1 MKAVLSGKEMKAFDT
16 RSIRGYGI
24 PSLVLMERAALAVAE
39 KAEEILKREQA
50 ETVWSVCGFG
60 NNGAD
65 GVAAARMLFLKGY
78 DVKVLFPGRDGK
90 GSEELEAQ
98 LNIVKRL
105 GIPVMT
111 AEELPDAEEKRSPA
125 HPFAK
130 TVTKANACRGVIL
143 DAVFGIGL
151 SRNVEGA
158 YKKLIDWI
166 NRNEDMKTIAVD
178 IPSGISS
185 DTGEVMGDAVRADVT
200 VTFGMKKLGQVLFPG
215 REYCG
220 ELLVRDVGFVPE
232 SSAEQEK
239 HVQMLDREDLL
250 RIPAR
255 TPDSNKG
262 TYGKVLVMAGAKNMA
277 GAACLSARAAYR
289 MGAGLVKTFTP
300 EENRIIVQEKLPEA
314 ILSSYDAR
322 EAGKDPESFARK
334 IARETEWADVIVLG
348 PGIGMEDHARLMVE
362 NVLKDAYVPIIL
374 DADALNLAAEYRE
387 LTGYFTENIIVTPH
401 MKEMSRLT
409 GIQIEEIK
417 ENPIRAAREFADQYG
432 VVCVL
437 KDAATVIAGRDG
449 KTFVNGSGTPAMAK
463 GGSGD
468 VLTGVIAGLIAL
480 GLEESDAASL
490 GVYVHGLA
498 GEKAAK
504 RFGVHAVLAGE
515 IADCL
520 SEDRE
525 NEI

>member
-78 DVKVLFPGRDGK
+78 DVKILFPGRDGK

-151 SRNVEGA
+151 SRNVESA

-250 RIPAR
+250 RIPER

-289 MGAGLVKTFTP
+289 MGAGLVKIFTP

-468 VLTGVIAGLIAL
+468 VLTGVIAGLVAL
-480 GLEESDAASL
+480 GLEESDAAAL

-498 GEKAAK
+498 GEVAEKH
-504 RFGVHAVLAGE
+504 FGVHAVLAGE

>member
-1 MKAVLSGKEMKAFDT
+1 MKAVLNGKEMKEFDA
-16 RSIRGYGI
+16 RSIKGYGI
-24 PSLVLMERAALAVAE
+24 PSLVLMERAAMAVAE
-39 KAEEILKREQA
+39 KAEEILEKEEA
-50 ETVWSVCGFG
+50 GTVWSVCGFG

-78 DVKVLFPGRDGK
+78 DVKIVFPQRDGK

-98 LNIVKRL
+98 LNVVKRL

-111 AEELPDAEEKRSPA
+111 AEDLPDLVEKKIPA
-125 HPFAK
+125 QPFR
-130 TVTKANACRGVIL
+130 KAGERKRNCRGVIL
-143 DAVFGIGL
+143 DAIFGIGL

-158 YKKLIDWI
+158 YRKLIRWI
-166 NRNEDMKTIAVD
+166 NGQEDMKVIAVD
-178 IPSGISS
+178 VPSGISS
-185 DTGEVMGDAVRADVT
+185 DNGSVMGDAVRADVT
-200 VTFGMKKLGQVLFPG
+200 VTFGEKKLGQVLFPG
-215 REYCG
+215 RELCG
-220 ELLVRDVGFVPE
+220 HLFVKDVGFVPE
-232 SSAEQEK
+232 SSAEREK

-255 TPDSNKG
+255 MADSNKG

-277 GAACLSARAAYR
+277 GASLLSARAAYR
-289 MGAGLVKTFTP
+289 MGAGLVKVFTP
-300 EENRIIVQEKLPEA
+300 EENRLIVQEKLPEA
-314 ILSSYDAR
+314 ILATYDTK
-322 EAGKDPESFARK
+322 ENFARK

-348 PGIGMEDHARLMVE
+348 PGIGMEDYARCMVE

-409 GIQIEEIK
+409 GIQIEEMK
-417 ENPIRAAREFADQYG
+417 ENPVRTAREFADQYG

-468 VLTGVIAGLIAL
+468 VLTGVIAGLVAL
-480 GLEESDAASL
+480 GLEESDAAAL

-498 GEKAAK
+498 GEAAEK
-504 RFGVHAVLAGE
+504 CFGVHGVLAGE

-520 SEDRE
+520 PEVYRDG
-525 NEI
+525 I

>member
-1 MKAVLSGKEMKAFDT
+1 MKAVFSGKEMKEFDA
-16 RSIRGYGI
+16 RSIKGYGI
-24 PSLVLMERAALAVAE
+24 PSLVLMERAAMAVAE
-39 KAEEILKREQA
+39 KAEEILEKERA
-50 ETVWSVCGFG
+50 GTVWSVCGFG

-65 GVAAARMLFLKGY
+65 GVDAARMLFLKGY
-78 DVKVLFPGRDGK
+78 DVKIVFPQRDGK

-98 LNIVKRL
+98 LNVVKRL

-111 AEELPDAEEKRSPA
+111 AEDLPDPVEKKSPVQPFRKDGERKRS
-125 HPFAK
+125 
-130 TVTKANACRGVIL
+130 CRGVIL
-143 DAVFGIGL
+143 DAIFGIGL

-158 YKKLIDWI
+158 YRKLIQWI
-166 NRNEDMKTIAVD
+166 NGQEGMKVIAVD

-185 DTGEVMGDAVRADVT
+185 DNGGVMGDAVRADVT
-200 VTFGMKKLGQVLFPG
+200 VTFGEKKLGQVLFPG
-215 REYCG
+215 REFCG
-220 ELLVRDVGFVPE
+220 HLFVKDVGFVPE
-232 SSAEQEK
+232 SSAEREK

-255 TPDSNKG
+255 MADSNKG

-277 GAACLSARAAYR
+277 GASLLSARAAYR
-289 MGAGLVKTFTP
+289 MGAGLVKVFTP
-300 EENRIIVQEKLPEA
+300 EENRLIVQEKLPEA
-314 ILSSYDAR
+314 ILATYDAK
-322 EAGKDPESFARK
+322 EAEKDPENFARK

-348 PGIGMEDHARLMVE
+348 PGIGMEDYARYMVE

-409 GIQIEEIK
+409 GIQIEEMK
-417 ENPIRAAREFADQYG
+417 ENPVRTAREFADQYG

-449 KTFVNGSGTPAMAK
+449 RTFVNGSGTPAMAK

-468 VLTGVIAGLIAL
+468 VLTGVIAGLVAL
-480 GLEESDAASL
+480 GLEESDAAAL

-498 GEKAAK
+498 GEAAEK
-504 RFGVHAVLAGE
+504 RFGVHGVLAGE

-520 SEDRE
+520 PEVYRDG
-525 NEI
+525 I

>member
-1 MKAVLSGKEMKAFDT
+1 MRAVLTGKEMKMFDA
-16 RSIRGYGI
+16 RSIKGYGI

-39 KAEEILKREQA
+39 EAEKILEKEHARI
-50 ETVWSVCGFG
+50 VWSVCGFG

-78 DVKVLFPGRDGK
+78 DVRILFPQRDGK

-111 AEELPDAEEKRSPA
+111 PENLVTEETKKQT
-125 HPFAK
+125 HPFMMK
-130 TVTKANACRGVIL
+130 EPVSVCRGVIL

-158 YKKLIDWI
+158 YLTLIRWM
-166 NRNEDMKTIAVD
+166 NAQHDMKKIAVD

-185 DTGEVMGDAVRADVT
+185 DNGSIMGEAVHADLT
-200 VTFGMKKLGQVLFPG
+200 VTFGEKKLGQVLFPG
-215 REYCG
+215 REACG
-220 ELLVRDVGFVPE
+220 KLLVKDVGFVPE
-232 SSAEQEK
+232 SRAEAEK
-239 HVQMLDREDLL
+239 HVQMLEKEDLS

-255 TPDSNKG
+255 DPDSNKG
-262 TYGKVLVMAGAKNMA
+262 TYGKVLVMAGARNMA
-277 GAACLSARAAYR
+277 GAAMLSARAAYR
-289 MGAGLVKTFTP
+289 MGAGLVKVFTP
-300 EENRIIVQEKLPEA
+300 EENRVIIQEKLPEA
-314 ILSSYDAR
+314 ILSTYDAG
-322 EAGKDPESFARK
+322 EAKNDPESFARK

-417 ENPIRAAREFADQYG
+417 ENPVRTAREFADQYG

-449 KTFVNGSGTPAMAK
+449 KTFVNGSGSPAMAK

-480 GLEESDAASL
+480 GLEESDAAAL

-498 GEKAAK
+498 GMCAEK
-504 RFGVHAVLAGE
+504 RYGVHAVLAGE
-515 IADCL
+515 LADCL
-520 SEDRE
+520 SEVGKDG
-525 NEI
+525 I

>member
-1 MKAVLSGKEMKAFDT
+1 M
-16 RSIRGYGI
+16 
-24 PSLVLMERAALAVAE
+24 
-39 KAEEILKREQA
+39 
-50 ETVWSVCGFG
+50 
-60 NNGAD
+60 
-65 GVAAARMLFLKGY
+65 
-78 DVKVLFPGRDGK
+78 
-90 GSEELEAQ
+90 
-98 LNIVKRL
+98 
-105 GIPVMT
+105 
-111 AEELPDAEEKRSPA
+111 
-125 HPFAK
+125 
-130 TVTKANACRGVIL
+130 IL

-289 MGAGLVKTFTP
+289 MGAGLVKIFTP

-314 ILSSYDAR
+314 ILSTYDAR

-334 IARETEWADVIVLG
+334 IARETECLQAVISQQLIPDVDGRNIPVFEIMRLTPAIRNMIRDNKVHQIEGVISTSGQEQMRSMDQSLLELYKKGRITRDTALKYALNADMLKR
-348 PGIGMEDHARLMVE
+348 RLM
-362 NVLKDAYVPIIL
+362 
-374 DADALNLAAEYRE
+374 
-387 LTGYFTENIIVTPH
+387 
-401 MKEMSRLT
+401 
-409 GIQIEEIK
+409 
-417 ENPIRAAREFADQYG
+417 
-432 VVCVL
+432 
-437 KDAATVIAGRDG
+437 
-449 KTFVNGSGTPAMAK
+449 
-463 GGSGD
+463 
-468 VLTGVIAGLIAL
+468 
-480 GLEESDAASL
+480 
-490 GVYVHGLA
+490 
-498 GEKAAK
+498 
-504 RFGVHAVLAGE
+504 
-515 IADCL
+515 
-520 SEDRE
+520 
-525 NEI
+525 

>member
-1 MKAVLSGKEMKAFDT
+1 MKAVLNGKEMKEFDA
-16 RSIRGYGI
+16 RSIKGYGI
-24 PSLVLMERAALAVAE
+24 PSLVLMERAAMAVAE
-39 KAEEILKREQA
+39 KAEKILEKEEA
-50 ETVWSVCGFG
+50 GTVWSVCGFG

-78 DVKVLFPGRDGK
+78 DVKIVFPQRDGK

-98 LNIVKRL
+98 LNVVKRL

-111 AEELPDAEEKRSPA
+111 AEDLPDLVEKKIPAQPFRKAGERKRS
-125 HPFAK
+125 
-130 TVTKANACRGVIL
+130 CRGVIL
-143 DAVFGIGL
+143 DAIFGIGL

-158 YKKLIDWI
+158 YRKLIRWI
-166 NRNEDMKTIAVD
+166 NGQEDMKVIAVD
-178 IPSGISS
+178 VPSGISS
-185 DTGEVMGDAVRADVT
+185 DNGSVMGDAVRADMT
-200 VTFGMKKLGQVLFPG
+200 VTFGEKKLGQVLFPG
-215 REYCG
+215 RELCG
-220 ELLVRDVGFVPE
+220 HL
-232 SSAEQEK
+232 
-239 HVQMLDREDLL
+239 QMLDREDLL

-255 TPDSNKG
+255 MADSNKG

-277 GAACLSARAAYR
+277 GASLLSARAAYR
-289 MGAGLVKTFTP
+289 MGAGLVKVFTP
-300 EENRIIVQEKLPEA
+300 EENRLIVQEKLPEA
-314 ILSSYDAR
+314 ILATYDTK
-322 EAGKDPESFARK
+322 EAEKDPENFARK

-348 PGIGMEDHARLMVE
+348 PGIGMEDYARCMVE

-409 GIQIEEIK
+409 GIQIEEMK
-417 ENPIRAAREFADQYG
+417 ENPVRTAREFADQYG

-468 VLTGVIAGLIAL
+468 VLTGVIAGLVAL
-480 GLEESDAASL
+480 GLEESDAAAL

-498 GEKAAK
+498 GEAAEK
-504 RFGVHAVLAGE
+504 HFGVHGVLAGE

-520 SEDRE
+520 SEVYRDG
-525 NEI
+525 I

>member
-1 MKAVLSGKEMKAFDT
+1 MKAVLNGKEMKEFDA
-16 RSIRGYGI
+16 RSIKGYGI
-24 PSLVLMERAALAVAE
+24 PSLVLMERAAMAVAE
-39 KAEEILKREQA
+39 KAEEILEKEEA
-50 ETVWSVCGFG
+50 GTVWSVCGFG

-78 DVKVLFPGRDGK
+78 DVKIVFPQRDGK

-98 LNIVKRL
+98 LNVVKRL

-111 AEELPDAEEKRSPA
+111 AEDLPDLVEKKIPAQPFRKAGERKRS
-125 HPFAK
+125 
-130 TVTKANACRGVIL
+130 CRGVIL
-143 DAVFGIGL
+143 DAIFGIGL

-158 YKKLIDWI
+158 YRKLIRWI
-166 NRNEDMKTIAVD
+166 NGQEDMKVIAVD
-178 IPSGISS
+178 VPSGISS
-185 DTGEVMGDAVRADVT
+185 DNGSVMGDAVRADMT
-200 VTFGMKKLGQVLFPG
+200 VTFGEKKLGQVLFPG
-215 REYCG
+215 RELCG
-220 ELLVRDVGFVPE
+220 HLLVKDVGFVPE
-232 SSAEQEK
+232 SSAEREK

-255 TPDSNKG
+255 MADSNKG

-277 GAACLSARAAYR
+277 GASLLSARAAYR
-289 MGAGLVKTFTP
+289 MGAGLVKVFTP
-300 EENRIIVQEKLPEA
+300 EENRLIVQEKLPEA
-314 ILSSYDAR
+314 ILATYDTK
-322 EAGKDPESFARK
+322 EAEKDPENFARK

-348 PGIGMEDHARLMVE
+348 PGIGMEDYARCMVE

-387 LTGYFTENIIVTPH
+387 LTGYFTE
-401 MKEMSRLT
+401 KEMSRLT
-409 GIQIEEIK
+409 GIQIEEMK
-417 ENPIRAAREFADQYG
+417 ENPVRTAREFADQYG

-468 VLTGVIAGLIAL
+468 VLTGVIAGLVAL
-480 GLEESDAASL
+480 GLEESDAAAL

-498 GEKAAK
+498 GEAAEK
-504 RFGVHAVLAGE
+504 HFGVHGVLAGE

-520 SEDRE
+520 SEVYRDG
-525 NEI
+525 I

>member
-1 MKAVLSGKEMKAFDT
+1 MKAVFSGKEMKEFDA
-16 RSIRGYGI
+16 RSIKGYGI
-24 PSLVLMERAALAVAE
+24 PSLVLMERAAMAVAE
-39 KAEEILKREQA
+39 KAEEILEKERA
-50 ETVWSVCGFG
+50 GTVWSVCGFG

-78 DVKVLFPGRDGK
+78 DVKIVFPQRDGK

-98 LNIVKRL
+98 LNVVKRL

-111 AEELPDAEEKRSPA
+111 AEDLPDPVEKKSPVQPFRKDGERKRS
-125 HPFAK
+125 
-130 TVTKANACRGVIL
+130 CRGVIL
-143 DAVFGIGL
+143 DAIFGIGL

-158 YKKLIDWI
+158 YRKLIRWI
-166 NRNEDMKTIAVD
+166 NGQEGMKVIAVD

-185 DTGEVMGDAVRADVT
+185 DNGGVMGDAVRADVT
-200 VTFGMKKLGQVLFPG
+200 VTFGEKKLGQVLFPG
-215 REYCG
+215 REFCG
-220 ELLVRDVGFVPE
+220 HLFVKDVGFVPE
-232 SSAEQEK
+232 SSAEREK

-255 TPDSNKG
+255 MADSNKG
-262 TYGKVLVMAGAKNMA
+262 TYGKVLVMAGASL
-277 GAACLSARAAYR
+277 LSARAAYR
-289 MGAGLVKTFTP
+289 MGAGLVKVFTP
-300 EENRIIVQEKLPEA
+300 DENRLIVQEKLPEA
-314 ILSSYDAR
+314 ILATYDAK
-322 EAGKDPESFARK
+322 EAEKDPENFARK

-348 PGIGMEDHARLMVE
+348 PGIGMEDYARCMVE

-409 GIQIEEIK
+409 GIQIEEMK
-417 ENPIRAAREFADQYG
+417 ENPVRTAREFADQYG

-449 KTFVNGSGTPAMAK
+449 RTFVNGSGTPAMAK

-468 VLTGVIAGLIAL
+468 VLTGVIAGLVAL
-480 GLEESDAASL
+480 GLEESDAAAL

-498 GEKAAK
+498 GEAAEK
-504 RFGVHAVLAGE
+504 RFGVHGVLAGE

-520 SEDRE
+520 PEVYRDG
-525 NEI
+525 I

>member
-1 MKAVLSGKEMKAFDT
+1 MKAVLNGKEMKEFDA
-16 RSIRGYGI
+16 RSIKGYGI
-24 PSLVLMERAALAVAE
+24 PSLVLMERAAMAVAE
-39 KAEEILKREQA
+39 KAEEILEKEEA
-50 ETVWSVCGFG
+50 GTVWSVCGFG

-78 DVKVLFPGRDGK
+78 DVKIVFPQRDGK

-98 LNIVKRL
+98 LNVVKRL

-111 AEELPDAEEKRSPA
+111 AEDLPDPVEKKIPVQPFRKAGERKRS
-125 HPFAK
+125 
-130 TVTKANACRGVIL
+130 CRGVIL
-143 DAVFGIGL
+143 DAIFGIGL

-158 YKKLIDWI
+158 YRKLIRWI
-166 NRNEDMKTIAVD
+166 NGQEDMKVIAVD
-178 IPSGISS
+178 VPSGISS
-185 DTGEVMGDAVRADVT
+185 DNGSVMGDAVRADVT
-200 VTFGMKKLGQVLFPG
+200 VTFGEKKLGQVLFPG
-215 REYCG
+215 RELCG
-220 ELLVRDVGFVPE
+220 HLFVKDVGFVPE
-232 SSAEQEK
+232 SSAEREK

-255 TPDSNKG
+255 MADSNKG

-277 GAACLSARAAYR
+277 GASLLSARAAYR
-289 MGAGLVKTFTP
+289 MGAGLVKVFTP
-300 EENRIIVQEKLPEA
+300 EENRLIVQEKLPEA
-314 ILSSYDAR
+314 ILATYDTK
-322 EAGKDPESFARK
+322 EAEKDPENFARK

-348 PGIGMEDHARLMVE
+348 PGIGMEDYARCMVE

-409 GIQIEEIK
+409 GIQIEEMK
-417 ENPIRAAREFADQYG
+417 ENPVRTAREFADQYG

-468 VLTGVIAGLIAL
+468 VLTGVIAGLVAL
-480 GLEESDAASL
+480 GLEESDAAAL

-498 GEKAAK
+498 GEAAEK
-504 RFGVHAVLAGE
+504 HFGVHGVLAGE
-515 IADCL
+515 ITDCL
-520 SEDRE
+520 SEVYRDG
-525 NEI
+525 I

>member
-16 RSIRGYGI
+16 SSIKGYGI
-24 PSLVLMERAALAVAE
+24 PSLVLMERAALAAADEAERILREE
-39 KAEEILKREQA
+39 KAG
-50 ETVWSVCGFG
+50 TVWSVCGFG

-78 DVKVLFPGRDGK
+78 DVKIVFPQRDGK

-111 AEELPDAEEKRSPA
+111 AEELPSFEENREA
-125 HPFAK
+125 ANPFAK
-130 TVTKANACRGVIL
+130 KEEKTACRGVIL

-151 SRNVEGA
+151 SRNVEGT
-158 YKKLIDWI
+158 YKKLIEWI
-166 NRNEDMKTIAVD
+166 NAQADMKKIAVD

-185 DTGEVMGDAVRADVT
+185 DTGEVMGAAVRADVT

-220 ELLVRDVGFVPE
+220 RLIVEDVGFVPE
-232 SSAEQEK
+232 SDAEREK
-239 HVQMLDREDLL
+239 HVQMLDEEDLL

-255 TPDSNKG
+255 MPDSNKG

-289 MGAGLVKTFTP
+289 MGAGLVKIFTP

-314 ILSSYDAR
+314 VLSTYDTK
-322 EAGKDPESFARK
+322 EAEKDPENFARK

-348 PGIGMEDHARLMVE
+348 PGIGMEDYARLMVE

-374 DADALNLAAEYRE
+374 DADALNLASEYRE

-498 GEKAAK
+498 GEKAEK

-520 SEDRE
+520 AEVYRDG
-525 NEI
+525 I

>member
-1 MKAVLSGKEMKAFDT
+1 MKAVLSGKEMKEFDA
-16 RSIRGYGI
+16 RSIKGYGI
-24 PSLVLMERAALAVAE
+24 PSLVLMERAAMAVAE
-39 KAEEILKREQA
+39 KAEEILEKEEA
-50 ETVWSVCGFG
+50 GTVWSVCGFG

-78 DVKVLFPGRDGK
+78 DVKIVFPQRDGK

-98 LNIVKRL
+98 LNVVKRL

-111 AEELPDAEEKRSPA
+111 AEDLPDPVEKKIPVQPFRKAGERKRS
-125 HPFAK
+125 
-130 TVTKANACRGVIL
+130 CRGVIL
-143 DAVFGIGL
+143 DAIFGIGL

-158 YKKLIDWI
+158 YRKLIRWI
-166 NRNEDMKTIAVD
+166 NGQEDMKVIAVD

-185 DTGEVMGDAVRADVT
+185 DNGSVMGDAVRADVT
-200 VTFGMKKLGQVLFPG
+200 VTFGEKKLGQVLFPG
-215 REYCG
+215 RELCG
-220 ELLVRDVGFVPE
+220 HLFVKDVGFVPE
-232 SSAEQEK
+232 SSAEREK

-255 TPDSNKG
+255 MADSNKG
-262 TYGKVLVMAGAKNMA
+262 TYGKILVMAGAKNMA
-277 GAACLSARAAYR
+277 GASLLSARAAYR
-289 MGAGLVKTFTP
+289 MGAGLVKVFTP
-300 EENRIIVQEKLPEA
+300 EENRLIVQEKLPEA
-314 ILSSYDAR
+314 ILATYDTK
-322 EAGKDPESFARK
+322 EAEKDPENFARK

-348 PGIGMEDHARLMVE
+348 PGIGMEDYARCMVE

-409 GIQIEEIK
+409 GIQIEEMK
-417 ENPIRAAREFADQYG
+417 ENPVRTSREFADQYG

-468 VLTGVIAGLIAL
+468 VLTGVIAGLVAL
-480 GLEESDAASL
+480 GLEESDAAAL

-498 GEKAAK
+498 GEAAEQH
-504 RFGVHAVLAGE
+504 FGVHGVLAGE

-520 SEDRE
+520 PEVYRDG
-525 NEI
+525 I